1 MSYRSCILKK
11 IPQETQK
18 IYNIGSEVA
27 AYLYSGG
34 VGGGSIDLIN
44 LDGREITL
52 DAVELSGTGI
62 EIHWDKPVV
71 A

>member
-1 MSYRSCILKK
+1 MSYGECVLKK
-11 IPQETQK
+11 VPEEIQE

-34 VGGGSIDLIN
+34 VGGGSINLIN
-44 LDGREITL
+44 LDGKEITL